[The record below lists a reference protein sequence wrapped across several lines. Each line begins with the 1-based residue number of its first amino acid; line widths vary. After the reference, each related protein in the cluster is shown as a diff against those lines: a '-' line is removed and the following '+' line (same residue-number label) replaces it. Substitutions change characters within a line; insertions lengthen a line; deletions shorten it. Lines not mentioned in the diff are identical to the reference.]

1 VATLP
6 ENPSLDHLRRQ
17 ARTLQRA
24 VRAGDAEAVALV
36 RRYGGAIDPFP
47 LSTAQFVVAREYG
60 FASWPRLKHH
70 VDVVTAYRWDPD
82 APSVTDLAGR
92 FGRLACLT
100 YASDGPEHWAEAA
113 RLLAEHPELTRD
125 VRAAAAAAD
134 DRAVG
139 ALLAADPDLAR
150 RRGGPNGWTPL
161 FHLVYSRLDAPRD
174 AVLRTARLLLDSGAD
189 PNEGYLWRGL
199 PTPFTLLTGV
209 FGDGEQGPER
219 TPPHPYAPE
228 LARLL
233 LDAGADPN
241 DGQTLYN
248 RMFRPDDSHLRLLFA
263 YGLGTGDGGPW
274 KARLGEALDSPAAML
289 RGQLRW
295 AAGHGFL
302 GRVRLLAAHGVDV
315 RSPFPDGF
323 TPAELAARDGYPE
336 ITRHLVAQGAA
347 APRLTPVDAFVAAAL
362 SGDRT
367 ALAGLPVED
376 ARRER
381 PGLIVWAAASGRTE
395 AIALLA
401 GLGFDVNAK
410 GRRDSPVEQEW
421 ETALHHAALAG
432 DLEQARLLLSLG
444 ADPNIRDTRFDATP
458 LDWARH
464 FDQEAMVALLAPLTS
479 VSGRASSGLR
489 SGGSEA
495 TRATREDDA

>member
-6 ENPSLDHLRRQ
+6 DHPSLDHLRRQ

-24 VRAGDAEAVALV
+24 VRAGDAEALALV
-36 RRYGGAIDPFP
+36 RRHHGDAADPFP
-47 LSTAQFVVAREYG
+47 LSTAQLVLAREYG

-70 VDVVTAYRWDPD
+70 VDVVTAYRWDPE
-82 APSVTDLAGR
+82 APSGSVTDR
-92 FGRLACLT
+92 FCRLACLT

-139 ALLAADPDLAR
+139 TLLAADPGLAR

-161 FHLVYSRLDAPRD
+161 FHLVYSRLDAPRE
-174 AVLRTARLLLDSGAD
+174 AVLRTARLLLDAGAD

-209 FGDGEQGPER
+209 FGDGEQGRER
-219 TPPHPYAPE
+219 TPPHPVPD

-248 RMFRPDDSHLRLLFA
+248 RMFRPDDAHLRLLFA
-263 YGLGTGDGGPW
+263 YGLGTGGGGPW

-289 RGQLRW
+289 RAQLRW

-302 GRVRLLAAHGVDV
+302 DRVRLLAEHGVDV
-315 RSPFPDGF
+315 RSPFPDGP

-336 ITRHLVAQGAA
+336 ITRYLVERGVP

-367 ALAGLPVED
+367 ALEDLPAED

-381 PGLIVWAAASGRTE
+381 PGLIVWAAATGRTE

-410 GRRDSPVEQEW
+410 GRRDAPVEQEW

-432 DLEQARLLLSLG
+432 DLEQAQLLLSLG
-444 ADPNIRDTRFDATP
+444 ADPNIRDTRFDDTP
-458 LDWARH
+458 LGWARH
-464 FDQEAMVALLAPLTS
+464 FDRPAMIALLEPLTS
-479 VSGRASSGLR
+479 SRG
-489 SGGSEA
+489 
-495 TRATREDDA
+495 